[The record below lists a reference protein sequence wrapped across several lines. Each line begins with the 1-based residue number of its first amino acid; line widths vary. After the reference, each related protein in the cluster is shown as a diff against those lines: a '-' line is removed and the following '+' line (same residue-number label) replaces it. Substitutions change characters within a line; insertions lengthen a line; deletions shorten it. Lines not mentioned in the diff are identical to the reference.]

1 MRSFSKKTEISTSGY
16 ALPHSI
22 MRLDL
27 AGRDITDY
35 LMKLLTNR
43 GYVFITTAE
52 REIVRDIKVGVG
64 VT

>member
-1 MRSFSKKTEISTSGY
+1 
-16 ALPHSI
+16 

-52 REIVRDIKVGVG
+52 REIVRDIKVIYFYGFPLIYVFSWAG
-64 VT
+64 DWL